1 MEQNKK
7 HTNEEPQEAIENAL
21 SSTEIFL
28 RDHSKILLGVIGAII
43 VVVAAVFCYKNFVSQ
58 PKEQEAATQM
68 FVAEQLF
75 AGDKFEEAL
84 NGDGNNLGFLDIIK
98 KYASTPQ
105 GNLAYRYAGIC
116 YMKLNKWNE
125 AIKYLSQVKSGK
137 GVPGEIMNAMT
148 AGMIGDCYVQLG
160 DYASAKTHYGN
171 AVAISSNKLTTP
183 MYLKKLGM
191 VLEQL
196 NDNKAALDAYKRI
209 KYDFVTSIEARDISK
224 YIGRVEQK

>member
-28 RDHSKILLGVIGAII
+28 RDHSKIFLGIVGAII

-58 PKEQEAATQM
+58 PKEQEASAQM

-84 NGDGNNLGFLDIIK
+84 NGDGNNLGFLEIAK

-105 GNLAYRYAGIC
+105 GNLANRYAGIC
-116 YMKLNKWNE
+116 YMKLGKWNE
-125 AIKYLSQVKSGK
+125 AIKSLSQVKESK
-137 GVPGEIMNAMT
+137 GVPSEVLNSMNY
-148 AGMIGDCYVQLG
+148 GMIGDCYSQLG
-160 DYASAKTHYGN
+160 DYANAKNYYTR
-171 AVAISSNKLTTP
+171 AIDCTKNSLTTP

-191 VLEQL
+191 IFEKLG
-196 NDNKAALDAYKRI
+196 DNKSALEAYKRI
-209 KYDFVTSIEARDISK
+209 KYEFTTSIEARDVNK